1 MARESQSTSS
11 SEEDEEI
18 SSDSGPSDSSE
29 EYAIERPDEDDD
41 DDGEEEDDGDAGE
54 STAHHLPSDG
64 DLKSKNVDALL
75 RGNLVV
81 RRQSLLPRVLSVT
94 EGAAVCRKPFKPPC
108 SSGYDNGKEDLAR
121 RLWARKRF
129 VPWGTSRPAL
139 VAIAKPL
146 GIIRTESDG
155 ADVEEETVTLPPG
168 IEPLVLW
175 QPEESEDG
183 PNNLVPIV
191 VDPLLVRFLRPHQR
205 EGVQF
210 MFECVS
216 GLYSAANINGCILAD
231 DMGLG
236 KTLQSITLLYTL
248 LRQGFDGKPMVKKA
262 IIVTPTSLVSNWEAE
277 IKKWVG
283 QRVQLIA
290 LCESS
295 RDDVVSGI
303 DSFINPCSFLRV
315 LIVSYETFRMHSS
328 KFCQSEAC
336 DLLICDEAHRLKNDQ
351 TITNRALAALSCK
364 RRILLSGTPM
374 QNDLEEFFAM
384 VNFTNP
390 GILGDVAY
398 FRRYYETPIICGR
411 EPTSSEEEKKLA
423 AERSSELSAKVNQ
436 FILRRTNA
444 LLSNHLPPKV
454 KKVITEETKQTKIL
468 AYITALKKL
477 CNHPKL
483 IYDTIK
489 SGSPGTTGF
498 EDCMRFF
505 PPEMFSG
512 RSGSW
517 TGGDGAWVELSG
529 KMHVLARLLA
539 HLRQRTDDRIV
550 LVSNY
555 TQTLDLFAQLCRER
569 RYPYLRL
576 DGTTSIGKRQ
586 KLVNRFNDSTKDEFV
601 FLLSSKAGGCGLN
614 LIGGNRLVLFDPDWN
629 PANDKQAAARVWRDG
644 QKKRVYIYR
653 FLSTGTIEEKVY
665 QRQMSKEG
673 LQKVIQQEQV
683 DSVMGQ
689 GNVFSTEDLR
699 DLFTFYDSVSRF
711 VSNIFSSVPEI
722 EVTQDGRSE
731 IHEKMNCNRC
741 KNYGTGSENIAEQEE
756 SESENRSSGSDQE
769 VFDIGGFA
777 GIAGCLDK
785 LKSSEK
791 QVGSPL
797 EEDLVSWGHHFHSES
812 VPDAILQASAGD
824 EVTFVFTNQVDGKLV
839 PIESKEREGS
849 KRQNIG
855 KVSHLTER
863 EGNKMQNSM
872 KQNLVSKSN
881 FLSKHHKPLNS
892 VSSNRNSLM
901 PPPPSSTSP
910 TPLQAK
916 IYFTNGRGKNGD
928 NKAEMELK
936 PGLSALVTGGASGI
950 GKALCLTLA
959 GKGVFVTIVDFSEE
973 KGKEVASL
981 VEKENSKFHQNL
993 GFPSAISVKCDV
1005 TSLRDLTSAFEKH
1018 VSTFGG
1024 LDICIN
1030 SAGIGTPA
1038 SFWKDQT
1045 DGSKTWRHAV
1055 NVNLIAIKHMQ
1066 ALQKPGVIVN
1076 MGSSAG
1082 LYPMNKDPVYSASKG
1097 GVVMFTRSLAPYKRQ
1112 GIRVNVICPEYVQT
1126 ELGEKAGHKYVNL
1139 AGGYL
1144 KMETVVEGVLELIM
1158 DDSRAG
1164 SCLWVTNRRGKE
1176 YWPSP
1181 TEEAKYLFQS
1191 SSSSGEKNSFRAPLS
1206 AQLPQS
1212 FEKVVVHKLSH
1223 NFRDATH
1230 IVRAQLKLPIES
1242 GHVLLKI
1249 IYAGVNASDVNFS
1262 SGRYFLGNKKD
1273 ISSLLPFDAGF
1284 EAVGI
1289 IAAVGDSVS
1298 NLEVGTPAAIMV
1310 YGGYAEFMAVPS
1322 KHILPIGRPDP
1333 EVVAML
1339 TSGLT
1344 ASIALEKVGQMESG
1358 KVVLVTA
1365 AAGGT
1370 GQFAV
1375 QLAKLA
1381 GNKVVATC
1389 GGKDKARLLKD
1400 LGVDRVID
1408 YRTEDIKTVLKEEF
1422 PKGVDIV
1429 YESVGGD
1436 MFDLCLN
1443 ALAIRGRLIVIGMIS
1458 QYQGEHGWM
1467 PKNYPGLVEKLLT
1480 KSQTVGGFFLPQ
1492 YSYLWKEH
1500 LDKLY
1505 NLYSS
1510 GKLKVAIDPK
1520 RFLGLRSVADAVEHL
1535 HSGKSS
1541 GKVVVCID
1549 PTFEQQMAK
1558 L

>member
-1 MARESQSTSS
+1 MARERLSTSS
-11 SEEDEEI
+11 TDEDEDEEI
-18 SSDSGPSDSSE
+18 SSGSDFSDSSDEFAVDCSEVEGE
-29 EYAIERPDEDDD
+29 END
-41 DDGEEEDDGDAGE
+41 DDGGE
-54 STAHHLPSDG
+54 SPAHHPSSDG

-108 SSGYDNGKEDLAR
+108 SYGYSNGKENLAR

-129 VPWGTSRPAL
+129 VPWGSLTPAL
-139 VAIAKPL
+139 VAVAKPL
-146 GIIRTESDG
+146 GIARPESDE
-155 ADVEEETVTLPPG
+155 ADIVEEIVTLPPG
-168 IEPLVLW
+168 VEPLVLW
-175 QPEESEDG
+175 QPEQFEDG
-183 PNNLVPIV
+183 PIEVVPIE

-216 GLYSAANINGCILAD
+216 GLSSAANINGCILAD

-303 DSFINPCSFLRV
+303 DSFTSPRSLLQV

-390 GILGDVAY
+390 GILGDVAF

-423 AERSSELSAKVNQ
+423 AERSSELSAIVNQ

-444 LLSNHLPPKV
+444 LLSNHLPPKIVEVVCCKLTPLQSELYNHFIQSKNV

-576 DGTTSIGKRQ
+576 DGTTSISKRQ

-683 DSVMGQ
+683 DSVKGQ

-699 DLFTFYDSVSRF
+699 DLFTFYDNV
-711 VSNIFSSVPEI
+711 
-722 EVTQDGRSE
+722 RSE

-741 KNYGTGSENIAEQEE
+741 KNDGSENIGEQERC
-756 SESENRSSGSDQE
+756 ESENGSSGSDQE
-769 VFDIGGFA
+769 VSDIGGFA

-797 EEDLVSWGHHFHSES
+797 EEDLISWGHHFHSES
-812 VPDAILQASAGD
+812 VPDAILQASAGG

-839 PIESKEREGS
+839 PIESKVNPRMQEREGGKS
-849 KRQNIG
+849 QNIG
-855 KVSHLTER
+855 KVSHMIER
-863 EGNKMQNSM
+863 ESNKIQNSV
-872 KQNLVSKSN
+872 KQNLDYRSK
-881 FLSKHHKPLNS
+881 FLSKHHKLLNS

-901 PPPPSSTSP
+901 ITSPPPSSSSTSP
-910 TPLQAK
+910 IPLQGALHK
-916 IYFTNGRGKNGD
+916 TISSGPSLGIQLP
-928 NKAEMELK
+928 LK
-936 PGLSALVTGGASGI
+936 
-950 GKALCLTLA
+950 
-959 GKGVFVTIVDFSEE
+959 
-973 KGKEVASL
+973 
-981 VEKENSKFHQNL
+981 
-993 GFPSAISVKCDV
+993 
-1005 TSLRDLTSAFEKH
+1005 
-1018 VSTFGG
+1018 
-1024 LDICIN
+1024 
-1030 SAGIGTPA
+1030 
-1038 SFWKDQT
+1038 
-1045 DGSKTWRHAV
+1045 
-1055 NVNLIAIKHMQ
+1055 
-1066 ALQKPGVIVN
+1066 
-1076 MGSSAG
+1076 
-1082 LYPMNKDPVYSASKG
+1082 
-1097 GVVMFTRSLAPYKRQ
+1097 RS
-1112 GIRVNVICPEYVQT
+1112 
-1126 ELGEKAGHKYVNL
+1126 
-1139 AGGYL
+1139 
-1144 KMETVVEGVLELIM
+1144 
-1158 DDSRAG
+1158 SRA
-1164 SCLWVTNRRGKE
+1164 S
-1176 YWPSP
+1176 
-1181 TEEAKYLFQS
+1181 
-1191 SSSSGEKNSFRAPLS
+1191 
-1206 AQLPQS
+1206 
-1212 FEKVVVHKLSH
+1212 
-1223 NFRDATH
+1223 
-1230 IVRAQLKLPIES
+1230 
-1242 GHVLLKI
+1242 
-1249 IYAGVNASDVNFS
+1249 
-1262 SGRYFLGNKKD
+1262 
-1273 ISSLLPFDAGF
+1273 
-1284 EAVGI
+1284 
-1289 IAAVGDSVS
+1289 
-1298 NLEVGTPAAIMV
+1298 
-1310 YGGYAEFMAVPS
+1310 
-1322 KHILPIGRPDP
+1322 
-1333 EVVAML
+1333 
-1339 TSGLT
+1339 
-1344 ASIALEKVGQMESG
+1344 
-1358 KVVLVTA
+1358 
-1365 AAGGT
+1365 
-1370 GQFAV
+1370 
-1375 QLAKLA
+1375 
-1381 GNKVVATC
+1381 
-1389 GGKDKARLLKD
+1389 
-1400 LGVDRVID
+1400 
-1408 YRTEDIKTVLKEEF
+1408 
-1422 PKGVDIV
+1422 
-1429 YESVGGD
+1429 
-1436 MFDLCLN
+1436 
-1443 ALAIRGRLIVIGMIS
+1443 
-1458 QYQGEHGWM
+1458 
-1467 PKNYPGLVEKLLT
+1467 
-1480 KSQTVGGFFLPQ
+1480 
-1492 YSYLWKEH
+1492 
-1500 LDKLY
+1500 
-1505 NLYSS
+1505 
-1510 GKLKVAIDPK
+1510 
-1520 RFLGLRSVADAVEHL
+1520 VEH
-1535 HSGKSS
+1535 
-1541 GKVVVCID
+1541 D
-1549 PTFEQQMAK
+1549 DDFQ
-1558 L
+1558 

>member
-1 MARESQSTSS
+1 MVRETESTSS
-11 SEEDEEI
+11 MEDDEEEEI
-18 SSDSGPSDSSE
+18 SSDSDPSDSSD
-29 EYAIERPDEDDD
+29 EYTVDRQ
-41 DDGEEEDDGDAGE
+41 EEEENDDDAGE
-54 STAHHLPSDG
+54 STAHNPPSDE

-108 SSGYDNGKEDLAR
+108 SNGYGNGNEHLAR

-129 VPWGTSRPAL
+129 VPWGSSRPAL
-139 VAIAKPL
+139 VAITNR
-146 GIIRTESDG
+146 IDITRTDG
-155 ADVEEETVTLPPG
+155 ADVVEEEIVTLPPG
-168 IEPLVLW
+168 VEPLVLW
-175 QPEESEDG
+175 QPEQSEDG

-277 IKKWVG
+277 IEKWVG

-295 RDDVVSGI
+295 RDDVISGI
-303 DSFINPCSFLRV
+303 DSFTSLRNSLQV

-328 KFCQSEAC
+328 KFCHSESC

-390 GILGDVAY
+390 GILGDAAY

-444 LLSNHLPPKV
+444 LLSNHLPPKIVEVVCCKLTPLQSELYNHFIHSKNV
-454 KKVITEETKQTKIL
+454 KRAITEETKQTKIL

-483 IYDTIK
+483 IYDTIR

-576 DGTTSIGKRQ
+576 DGTTSISKRQ

-614 LIGGNRLVLFDPDWN
+614 LIGGNRLILFDPDWN

-699 DLFTFYDSVSRF
+699 DLFTFYDNV
-711 VSNIFSSVPEI
+711 
-722 EVTQDGRSE
+722 RSE
-731 IHEKMNCNRC
+731 IHEKMNCSRC
-741 KNYGTGSENIAEQEE
+741 ENYDTGTENIGEQEE
-756 SESENRSSGSDQE
+756 CESENRSSGADQE

-791 QVGSPL
+791 QVGTPL
-797 EEDLVSWGHHFHSES
+797 EEDLVSWGHHFRSES

-824 EVTFVFTNQVDGKLV
+824 MVTFVFTNQVDGKLV
-839 PIESKEREGS
+839 PIESKVNPRLQEREGS
-849 KRQNIG
+849 KSRYIG
-855 KVSHLTER
+855 MER
-863 EGNKMQNSM
+863 EGNNKIKMQ
-872 KQNLVSKSN
+872 KDSKSIY
-881 FLSKHHKPLNS
+881 LSKHHKILNS
-892 VSSNRNSLM
+892 NGNSL
-901 PPPPSSTSP
+901 SR
-910 TPLQAK
+910 TP
-916 IYFTNGRGKNGD
+916 
-928 NKAEMELK
+928 
-936 PGLSALVTGGASGI
+936 
-950 GKALCLTLA
+950 
-959 GKGVFVTIVDFSEE
+959 
-973 KGKEVASL
+973 
-981 VEKENSKFHQNL
+981 
-993 GFPSAISVKCDV
+993 
-1005 TSLRDLTSAFEKH
+1005 
-1018 VSTFGG
+1018 
-1024 LDICIN
+1024 
-1030 SAGIGTPA
+1030 
-1038 SFWKDQT
+1038 
-1045 DGSKTWRHAV
+1045 
-1055 NVNLIAIKHMQ
+1055 
-1066 ALQKPGVIVN
+1066 
-1076 MGSSAG
+1076 
-1082 LYPMNKDPVYSASKG
+1082 
-1097 GVVMFTRSLAPYKRQ
+1097 
-1112 GIRVNVICPEYVQT
+1112 
-1126 ELGEKAGHKYVNL
+1126 
-1139 AGGYL
+1139 
-1144 KMETVVEGVLELIM
+1144 
-1158 DDSRAG
+1158 
-1164 SCLWVTNRRGKE
+1164 
-1176 YWPSP
+1176 
-1181 TEEAKYLFQS
+1181 S
-1191 SSSSGEKNSFRAPLS
+1191 SSSSTSSIPFQVKSIRTSFKGALHELTTGGLS
-1206 AQLPQS
+1206 
-1212 FEKVVVHKLSH
+1212 
-1223 NFRDATH
+1223 
-1230 IVRAQLKLPIES
+1230 
-1242 GHVLLKI
+1242 
-1249 IYAGVNASDVNFS
+1249 
-1262 SGRYFLGNKKD
+1262 LGNH
-1273 ISSLLPFDAGF
+1273 LLPLKR
-1284 EAVGI
+1284 
-1289 IAAVGDSVS
+1289 SP
-1298 NLEVGTPAAIMV
+1298 PA
-1310 YGGYAEFMAVPS
+1310 S
-1322 KHILPIGRPDP
+1322 
-1333 EVVAML
+1333 
-1339 TSGLT
+1339 
-1344 ASIALEKVGQMESG
+1344 
-1358 KVVLVTA
+1358 
-1365 AAGGT
+1365 
-1370 GQFAV
+1370 
-1375 QLAKLA
+1375 
-1381 GNKVVATC
+1381 
-1389 GGKDKARLLKD
+1389 
-1400 LGVDRVID
+1400 
-1408 YRTEDIKTVLKEEF
+1408 
-1422 PKGVDIV
+1422 
-1429 YESVGGD
+1429 
-1436 MFDLCLN
+1436 
-1443 ALAIRGRLIVIGMIS
+1443 
-1458 QYQGEHGWM
+1458 
-1467 PKNYPGLVEKLLT
+1467 
-1480 KSQTVGGFFLPQ
+1480 
-1492 YSYLWKEH
+1492 
-1500 LDKLY
+1500 
-1505 NLYSS
+1505 
-1510 GKLKVAIDPK
+1510 
-1520 RFLGLRSVADAVEHL
+1520 VEH
-1535 HSGKSS
+1535 
-1541 GKVVVCID
+1541 D
-1549 PTFEQQMAK
+1549 DDFQ
-1558 L
+1558 